1 MEKLL
6 VSWARVNV
14 NTASVHARVGP
25 PRRKGSGLYSLRG
38 SCNCKI
44 RQAKGTET
52 EEGYNEQ
59 REHECE
65 RRAPQDQRPSAARCC
80 CTRSTAWLLARPRV
94 FSSSNPLPIP
104 QAFIRRVHKY
114 PVDYS
119 VYTKK
124 SERTAIPAV
133 FPRGR
138 PSCTCIS
145 TWPK

>member
-14 NTASVHARVGP
+14 NTPSVHARVGP

-59 REHECE
+59 REGECKA
-65 RRAPQDQRPSAARCC
+65 RTARSAAI
-80 CTRSTAWLLARPRV
+80 RSALLLYAKH
-94 FSSSNPLPIP
+94 SSASRSLSPYPLPIP

-138 PSCTCIS
+138 PSYTCIS